1 MYWQVE
7 DIIDTGHTLNKLV
20 KHLSH
25 KAPATVS
32 VCALLN
38 KEARRVVDIEYP
50 PGGKEYIGFP
60 VSDGLTLH
68 CTLRKA
74 SPNHSRVGTSEDRF
88 CALHSTGLDQTLGGL
103 SPSFRHFAGFSIPLS
118 LLIHLFLS
126 I

>member
-1 MYWQVE
+1 MLCWQVE

-38 KEARRVVDIEYP
+38 KEVRRVVDIEYP

-60 VSDGLTLH
+60 VSDGFIVCIAH
-68 CTLRKA
+68 CANLSSK
-74 SPNHSRVGTSEDRF
+74 HSRVGTSEDRF
-88 CALHSTGLDQTLGGL
+88 GALRRTGLD
-103 SPSFRHFAGFSIPLS
+103 
-118 LLIHLFLS
+118 
-126 I
+126 